1 LSGTKKTQEKVH
13 NKKSEL
19 HNTKLKD
26 IEIHQDYSDDDENWD
41 DIDDMT
47 IKSILAIC
55 TIIFLFLS
63 SGLIY
68 IAWNNWWND
77 ELIGPGTFLTSR
89 QENYEKLTNFHE
101 IELNGDGVIVCIV
114 DSGIDLT
121 HPDLSDIKL
130 EGWKDFVNS
139 RTDIYDDQ
147 GHGTMMAGIMV
158 AKGGLT
164 GLATEVKLLI
174 AKALS
179 IDGTG
184 TDQDVSDAINW
195 CVSNNADIISLS
207 LGGAPGVLP
216 SLLGGDAVENSV
228 EEAIDLGIFVVAAAG
243 NDGEEE
249 NDDDV
254 NSPCSVEDVIC
265 VGGVGIEGDIWSGS
279 SKGSNNFQLIPPKL
293 SRQDPDKKPELV
305 APAESV
311 PVLISTNSGSNEP
324 SQNTYGTA
332 SGTSAATV
340 YASSA
345 LALMLQANPD
355 LSRNGTEG
363 GSLETIEQV
372 KQWIKES
379 VLPKNNQEEHDDY
392 YGYGILQ
399 VDSLINRAT

>member
-1 LSGTKKTQEKVH
+1 MNNINSEEKKVSDTKQEF
-13 NKKSEL
+13 
-19 HNTKLKD
+19 
-26 IEIHQDYSDDDENWD
+26 DEEDNWD
-41 DIDDMT
+41 EIDDRA
-47 IKSILAIC
+47 IKSIFTIC
-55 TIIFLFLS
+55 IIIFLFLS

-68 IAWNNWWND
+68 IAWNSWWNE

-89 QENYEKLTNFHE
+89 QENYEKITNFYN
-101 IELNGDGVIVCIV
+101 IEMNGNGIIVCIV

-121 HPDLSDIKL
+121 HPDLKDINL

-139 RTDIYDDQ
+139 RTDVYDDQ

-158 AKGGLT
+158 AKGGLS
-164 GLATEVKLLI
+164 GLAPEVNLLV

-179 IDGTG
+179 KDGTG
-184 TDQDVSDAINW
+184 TDEDVSEAVNW
-195 CVSNNADIISLS
+195 CISNNADIISLS
-207 LGGAPGVLP
+207 LGGAPGVVS
-216 SLLGGDAVENSV
+216 SLFGGDSVENAVED
-228 EEAIDLGIFVVAAAG
+228 AIELGIFVVAAAG
-243 NDGEEE
+243 NDGEDE

-254 NSPCSVEDVIC
+254 ASPCSVENVIC
-265 VGGVGIEGDIWSGS
+265 VGGIGIEGEIWSGS

-311 PVLISTNSGSNEP
+311 PVLVSTNTGSNEP
-324 SQNTYGTA
+324 SQYTYGTA

-340 YASSA
+340 YVSSA
-345 LALMLQANPD
+345 IALMLQSNQN

-363 GSLETIEQV
+363 GSSETIERV

-379 VLPKNNQEEHDDY
+379 SQSRNNQEEHDEY

-399 VDSLINRAT
+399 VDALISRSN